1 MMDRLVVTVVGKG
14 LIEIMTSIFNDLGLT
29 PINLPTLGMLGN
41 FNLYAYGFDIPE
53 ENFISIRRSI
63 MDKAT
68 FNNTNVS
75 ALYEHGDY
83 RNVYIFRKSAFKTYN
98 IIE

>member
-1 MMDRLVVTVVGKG
+1 
-14 LIEIMTSIFNDLGLT
+14 
-29 PINLPTLGMLGN
+29 MLGN

-68 FNNTNVS
+68 FNNANVS

-83 RNVYIFRKSAFKTYN
+83 RNVYIFRKSAFKTYH